1 MSSASETDLV
11 ELDWG
16 GGCWSRVTFIVGTS
30 TAADSKQLS
39 LASRLTHARL
49 RILT

>member
-16 GGCWSRVTFIVGTS
+16 GGCWSRVTFIVGT
-30 TAADSKQLS
+30 AQLHTHTQGTPVA
-39 LASRLTHARL
+39 LPVYSRDITV
-49 RILT
+49 T